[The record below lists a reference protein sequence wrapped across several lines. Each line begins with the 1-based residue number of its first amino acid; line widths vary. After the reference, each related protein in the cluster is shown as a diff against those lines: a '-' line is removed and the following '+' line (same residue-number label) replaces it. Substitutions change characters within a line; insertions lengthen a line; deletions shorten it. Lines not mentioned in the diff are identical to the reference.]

1 MSGFD
6 YTGARGSNAGDNF
19 HELWALRAA
28 LALLDINSGL
38 SVLTV
43 EGIRAKDAAGN
54 PADSWQGVD
63 CGLYYGGESMAVART
78 VELVQLKYSASNP
91 DQPWSVANLT
101 YSTARRGNNS
111 VLARLG
117 ESYRNARRAGAGQ
130 GDRELLIKFVTNCP
144 VGEDVRKLLQDIR
157 TQSELV
163 AAPKKGNEEA
173 ITDQQKLLLATGLTS
188 ELFTEFC
195 RSLVILDRSDSR
207 FRIQEQVITT
217 VGEWL
222 DGDARVQVNSLL
234 QYVRTLMAPER
245 SREFVTRESVL
256 SQFGVSDPRALF
268 PCRPSL
274 KPIDNPVQRE
284 QALHGAGSQD
294 AGPRWIRASTEL
306 QFSYIPLD
314 RSQDVTQVVRLQVQ
328 LEQIVHVRIG
338 PAEFENDL

>member
-1 MSGFD
+1 
-6 YTGARGSNAGDNF
+6 
-19 HELWALRAA
+19 
-28 LALLDINSGL
+28 
-38 SVLTV
+38 
-43 EGIRAKDAAGN
+43 
-54 PADSWQGVD
+54 
-63 CGLYYGGESMAVART
+63 MAVART